1 MSPLELLEFITRHTA
16 HKSMKYISVV
26 AGTDAGN
33 LHSCLAGKRA
43 MPFTIAQRVAAA
55 VGLKASLVNNQLA
68 IGLASETV
76 INLEVEGAELPLLS
90 DTLRTLAGERSI
102 CWRVI
107 HTMEKVNDGG
117 IFAIAIACIED
128 CYILVNLSW
137 ASSQEAYHVLSNTL
151 HGILPGVWLPQEP
164 EQFTFSLASSEWI
177 RLRAGVESIRTLDK
191 MFMRE
196 HEAGIDEWAQ
206 LLIDLHRMGARPRVV
221 SRFMRG
227 IINSAKK
234 SDPI

>member
-90 DTLRTLAGERSI
+90 DTLQTLAGEQSI

-107 HTMEKVNDGG
+107 HTMEEVSDGG
-117 IFAIAIACIED
+117 VFAIAIACIED

-137 ASSQEAYHVLSNTL
+137 ASSQEAYHVLNTL